1 MSANHVRAQIRALF
15 YTRLRGVGITDAGLN
30 VFNSR
35 VTPYEQGQ
43 LPAINITSG
52 GEQIERGAMGSPT
65 PRQDRSVDMRF
76 DVIAQA
82 GEGTAD
88 LLDKI
93 CAQIETRIAPG
104 AWSQSLIF
112 DIEVTGIDEVFD
124 GDGTAKAGQLRLIA
138 QVHYSTNE
146 GAPTVAAN

>member
-1 MSANHVRAQIRALF
+1 MSANHVRAQIRALLH
-15 YTRLRGVGITDAGLN
+15 TRLKGAGVTDAGVN

-43 LPAINITSG
+43 LPAINITSAS
-52 GEQIERGAMGSPT
+52 EQVERGAMGPV
-65 PRQDRSVDMRF
+65 QDRRMDMRF

-88 LLDKI
+88 VLDKI
-93 CAQIETRIAPG
+93 CAQIETRIMPG
-104 AWSQSLIF
+104 AWSQALIF

-138 QVHYSTNE
+138 QVHYTTNE
-146 GAPTVAAN
+146 GAPTVALQ

>member
-15 YTRLRGVGITDAGLN
+15 YTRLRGAGITDAGLN

-35 VTPYEQGQ
+35 VTAYEQGQ

-52 GEQIERGAMGSPT
+52 GEQVERGAMGPV
-65 PRQDRSVDMRF
+65 QDRRVDMRF

-82 GEGTAD
+82 GDGTAD

-104 AWSQSLIF
+104 AWSDALIF
-112 DIEVTGIDEVFD
+112 DIEVTGINEIFD

-138 QVHYSTNE
+138 EVHYCTNE
-146 GAPTVAAN
+146 GAPTVAVN